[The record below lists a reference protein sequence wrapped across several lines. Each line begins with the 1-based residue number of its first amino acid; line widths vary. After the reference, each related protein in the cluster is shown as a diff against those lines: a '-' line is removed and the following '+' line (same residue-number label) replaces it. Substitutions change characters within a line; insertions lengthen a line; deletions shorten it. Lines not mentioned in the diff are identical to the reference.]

1 MERKFLADAM
11 LGSLARWL
19 RVMGYDTHYQSFY
32 TRERLGDLLSGGR
45 MLLSR
50 HRKTARHYP
59 FSLLILPDRVGEQ
72 IRQMNAAG
80 WLHPDR
86 SRWFTR
92 CLRCNVTLE
101 KADPREAR
109 EFIPDHVF
117 THHSEGIRTC
127 PSCNRY
133 YWPGSHRE
141 KMLTQLEEWVG

>member
-19 RVMGYDTHYQSFY
+19 RVMGHDTFYQISY
-32 TRERLGDLLSGGR
+32 TKEELGELLSVGR

-50 HRKTARHYP
+50 HRKTIRRYP
-59 FSLLILPDRVGEQ
+59 FSLLILSDHVGEQ
-72 IRQMNAAG
+72 IRQIKAAG
-80 WLHPDR
+80 WIHPDR

-92 CLRCNVTLE
+92 CSRCNVLLE

-109 EFIPDHVF
+109 ENIPDHVF
-117 THHSEGIRTC
+117 AHHAEGIRTC